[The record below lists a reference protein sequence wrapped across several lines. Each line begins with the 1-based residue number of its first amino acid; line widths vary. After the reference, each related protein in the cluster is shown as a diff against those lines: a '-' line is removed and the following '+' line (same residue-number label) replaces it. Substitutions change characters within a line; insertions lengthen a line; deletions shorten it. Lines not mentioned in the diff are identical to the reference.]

1 MYKFIFHSK
10 EIKMQVI
17 QDILRFLDSKWERPE
32 LFGPYHIFALVA
44 MFAVAIL
51 LCFLW
56 KKGVIKNPRSVIL
69 GTAIIVTVF
78 EIYKQINFNVAYDPE
93 LKFLDYAWYAF
104 PWQFCS
110 TPLYVGLLAGLTNE
124 NHKIHKYLCSYLA
137 TFATFAGL
145 AVMLYP
151 GDVFTETIGICIQT
165 VICHGSM
172 VVVAIFLYY
181 TGYVK
186 TEWKTLF
193 RAIPVFSVTLSVAI
207 ILNEIGHAV
216 GLTKDHFFNMFYIS
230 RHEDSTLPVYS
241 MVHNALMAENK
252 AFYPLC
258 VIIYVVGFTLVAGIM
273 LLIAMGIKKLG
284 SIDFDAQYAEDDEAR
299 RIRREEREKRL
310 LALEEKRREER
321 EKERREK
328 KEKQKEKK
336 EKRQE
341 KQAQKK
347 QKRKE
352 RAEERE
358 ERRDEKRSEEARERR
373 KRKKERK
380 ERKKERKEKERK
392 EEKRIKQARKDK
404 KKRER
409 EDDRKIEKRLK
420 EIEKR
425 EKKEKKEAKKAKE
438 QQKKLLKKQKK
449 LAKKEEKEYKKWVK
463 KQKKNG
469 TYDPDTDPYR
479 R

>member
-1 MYKFIFHSK
+1 M
-10 EIKMQVI
+10 
-17 QDILRFLDSKWERPE
+17 PE
-32 LFGPYHIFALVA
+32 PSSYGWYH
-44 MFAVAIL
+44 L
-51 LCFLW
+51 LCIF
-56 KKGVIKNPRSVIL
+56 V
-69 GTAIIVTVF
+69 VTVATVIICKQF
-78 EIYKQINFNVAYDPE
+78 KDCPDKTVRLISLIAWGIILALEIYKQLIFGFGVEDGR
-93 LKFLDYAWYAF
+93 LVWDYAWYAF
-104 PWQFCS
+104 PFQFCS
-110 TPLYVGLLAGLTNE
+110 SPLYILPFIVFAKNE
-124 NHKIHKYLCSYLA
+124 KIRGACIFYMI
-137 TFATFAGL
+137 TFSLFAGL
-145 AVMLYP
+145 AVFCYP
-151 GDVFTETIGICIQT
+151 NDVFVETIGINIQT
-165 VICHGSM
+165 MVHHGSQILLGVFFAVRYRKELNIKRFFSGFAVFVAM
-172 VVVAIFLYY
+172 VLVAM
-181 TGYVK
+181 
-186 TEWKTLF
+186 
-193 RAIPVFSVTLSVAI
+193 
-207 ILNEIGHAV
+207 ILNISMYHILGAFNIDE
-216 GLTKDHFFNMFYIS
+216 TFNMFYIS

-241 MVHNALMAENK
+241 MVHNALMAENR

-258 VIIYVVGFTLVAGIM
+258 VIIYIVGFTLVAGIM

-284 SIDFDAQYAEDDEAR
+284 SIDFDAQYAEEDEAR

-392 EEKRIKQARKDK
+392 EEKQIKQARKDK